1 MGNGIRIWSP
11 HPALATLG
19 FQGLQVTFSLLSGQS
34 VQHLKLHGLSPTEI
48 AIIVLSGPICG
59 ATFQP
64 YFGIR
69 SDRCHSVWGRRRP
82 FIVIGTTFLITSMLC
97 LAWVDSIVH
106 IILLRSWSPSSL
118 DVEQLDAKLLQSVVM
133 VVALL
138 CMFIINA
145 ATQALQVGLRALI
158 TDYGT
163 LTQQAE
169 ANTWAGRHVNFAA
182 VLAFSAAYL
191 DFPQHFGI
199 QGKSKFASMGILTAI
214 YLLLSVMTTCFCV
227 SETPYGV
234 QEDLDM
240 RQGLNLKTLRNVF
253 SNLTREIKLVFL
265 VQFLAW
271 FGWFPFLFYIVTYYF
286 HIETAKSGERY
297 RDLGSL
303 APLSY
308 SLVALL
314 VAIVLPSGAYGK
326 KESIKMARSEKLSWH
341 ESISNPYNLWIAS
354 QGVFAISMLGAT
366 FAKSPLEAVI
376 LFSVVGFS
384 WAISSRVPYSIL
396 SNELC
401 SRHPIEDGEQFL
413 TRRQGL
419 IHGLH
424 NVAICLPQIIIM
436 LLMGVF
442 FKITEENGN
451 SGSRASDEQ
460 FLDVALFLRLGG
472 LFSLAATYYATK
484 LGRTTSVQ
492 DEYEC
497 QQILMEETRRLSQDF
512 TQDI

>member
-1 MGNGIRIWSP
+1 MSIRFSSIFAEQRVAVTLIVSVSCLLGSLYASP
-11 HPALATLG
+11 
-19 FQGLQVTFSLLSGQS
+19 
-34 VQHLKLHGLSPTEI
+34 
-48 AIIVLSGPICG
+48 
-59 ATFQP
+59 
-64 YFGIR
+64 
-69 SDRCHSVWGRRRP
+69 
-82 FIVIGTTFLITSMLC
+82 
-97 LAWVDSIVH
+97 
-106 IILLRSWSPSSL
+106 
-118 DVEQLDAKLLQSVVM
+118 
-133 VVALL
+133 
-138 CMFIINA
+138 N
-145 ATQALQVGLRALI
+145 
-158 TDYGT
+158 
-163 LTQQAE
+163 
-169 ANTWAGRHVNFAA
+169 N
-182 VLAFSAAYL
+182 
-191 DFPQHFGI
+191 
-199 QGKSKFASMGILTAI
+199 
-214 YLLLSVMTTCFCV
+214 
-227 SETPYGV
+227 
-234 QEDLDM
+234 
-240 RQGLNLKTLRNVF
+240 
-253 SNLTREIKLVFL
+253 
-265 VQFLAW
+265 
-271 FGWFPFLFYIVTYYF
+271 YYF